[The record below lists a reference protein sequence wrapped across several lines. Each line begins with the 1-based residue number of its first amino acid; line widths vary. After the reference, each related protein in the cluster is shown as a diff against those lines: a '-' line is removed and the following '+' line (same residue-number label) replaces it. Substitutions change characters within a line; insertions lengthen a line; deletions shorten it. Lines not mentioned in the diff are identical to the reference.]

1 MSTIRVDLHCHTRYS
16 FDSSM
21 PPEVL
26 VDRCVRRGIGALA
39 VTEHNNIDGAL
50 AVRKIAPFKVI
61 IAEEIKTN
69 QGEIIGL
76 FLNEAVPRGL
86 TPQETVARIKSQGGL
101 AAVPHPF
108 DRFRGGS
115 RLKERA
121 LELVAGDIDIMEAF
135 NCRTTLLRDSERAEA
150 FGRAHGHVLGVGS
163 DAHTP
168 YEIGGGYVEMEDFDL
183 RSPQEFL
190 AKLRE
195 GTIVA
200 KRANPL
206 VHVPTRVVKSIRQLG
221 RLLHRR

>member
-1 MSTIRVDLHCHTRYS
+1 LTTIRVDLHSHTRYS

-50 AVRKIAPFKVI
+50 AVQQIAPFKVI

-76 FLNEAVPRGL
+76 FLKQPIPRGL
-86 TPQETVARIKSQGGL
+86 TPEETVARIKSQGGL
-101 AAVPHPF
+101 AAIPHPF
-108 DRFRGGS
+108 DRFRSGS
-115 RLKERA
+115 AIKRRA
-121 LELVAGDIDIMEAF
+121 LESVADDIDIMEAF

-150 FGRAHGHVLGVGS
+150 FGREHGMALGVGS
-163 DAHTP
+163 DSHTP
-168 YEIGGGYVEMEDFDL
+168 FEIGGGYVEMEDFDL
-183 RSPQEFL
+183 RSPQDFL

-200 KRANPL
+200 QRANPL
-206 VHVPTRVVKSIRQLG
+206 VHVPTRLVKSIRQVR
-221 RLLHRR
+221 RLLSVQ

>member
-1 MSTIRVDLHCHTRYS
+1 MSTIRVDLHSHTRYS

-50 AVRKIAPFKVI
+50 AVQKIAPFKVI
-61 IAEEIKTN
+61 VAEEIKTA

-76 FLNEAVPRGL
+76 FLKEAVPRGL

-101 AAVPHPF
+101 VAVPHPF
-108 DRFRGGS
+108 DRFRSGS
-115 RLKERA
+115 VIKQRA
-121 LELVAGDIDIMEAF
+121 LELIVGDIDILEAF

-150 FGRAHGHVLGVGS
+150 FGRAHNLALGVGS
-163 DAHTP
+163 DSHTP
-168 YEIGGGYVEMEDFDL
+168 LEPGGGYVEMDDFDI

-195 GTIVA
+195 GRITGR
-200 KRANPL
+200 RANPL
-206 VHVPTRVVKSIRQLG
+206 VHVPTRMVKSIRQLRG
-221 RLLHRR
+221 LVRRR